1 MAASGNVHNPSG
13 QRQRVPRPLPIALAC
28 ALAGL
33 AAAAQE
39 VPTVAPGGGAVPEP
53 LPPEPIPVV
62 YVDQYLFDD
71 ASPGDPGYDG
81 VGPGP
86 EPFGRRYLEIETGYY
101 TASDDLLGDDL
112 EQGMG
117 FRFGRETLNWGT
129 VDLEASL
136 ADVESDYLSREAQ
149 GSFGALTLRHSSM
162 PVNHTGLLFSTLG
175 DQRAPASSLLQS
187 SYRLRL
193 PTSMLRGL
201 STELRANGNGLRFSS
216 GNTGENRGIRIPR
229 FEETGGRLTG
239 FGLDR
244 AIGERFT
251 FGAEM
256 TDLSDDDDIRDHR
269 SLLIGAGFAPASR
282 PQEHAARLMRDD
294 DGNLAFW
301 SDSRHRL
308 GTATNLRY
316 GLFRFAPDIVW
327 ADLPIQSD
335 QQGVYVQADAGNA
348 RFSLS
353 GGYDLLD
360 YGLDAAATSSF
371 EKHTVYFNG
380 SLQARRSVVLGLNSS
395 FADVAYSG
403 LFGDEQ
409 TITRLNLFTSIRR
422 DIGSLRLDVFFD
434 ELASAIAMNRRERE
448 GAAASLDWNM
458 RERVRLTTELRAER
472 NLDLR
477 GETRRTELST
487 LMRYDLFDAVS
498 FGLQA
503 SFYRTDG
510 DLYADTG
517 GVGLNADATWS
528 FLRRWTGT
536 ASLYRNESDIVRSDF
551 LPGPPDGNAGTD
563 FFWLSVRYRQT
574 AGQPFAQV
582 GRRDDGTSG
591 SGTLTGQV
599 FFDENRDGIR
609 QPSEE
614 AAVGVTVLLDGRYET
629 RTDPSGFYTFLPVP
643 TGEHEVIVLVQELP
657 LPWGLDDD
665 TPRQVRISYR
675 ATATVNFPLTVM
687 D

>member
-1 MAASGNVHNPSG
+1 MAASGNLRNLCG
-13 QRQRVPRPLPIALAC
+13 QRRTPAGPVPLALAC
-28 ALAGL
+28 ALAAL
-33 AAAAQE
+33 AATAQE
-39 VPTVAPGGGAVPEP
+39 APAVAPAGDVLPEP
-53 LPPEPIPVV
+53 VPPEPVPVV
-62 YVDQYLFDD
+62 YVDQYLYDD
-71 ASPGDPGYDG
+71 ASPADAGYDVLG
-81 VGPGP
+81 LGP

-101 TASDDLLGDDL
+101 TASDDLFGDDL
-112 EQGMG
+112 EQGIG
-117 FRFGRETLNWGT
+117 LRFGRETLNWGT
-129 VDLEASL
+129 IDLEASL

-162 PVNHTGLLFSTLG
+162 PVNHTGLLYSTLG

-216 GNTGENRGIRIPR
+216 GKTGENRGIRIPR
-229 FEETGGRLTG
+229 FEATGGRLTG
-239 FGLDR
+239 LGLDR
-244 AIGERFT
+244 TIGERFM
-251 FGAEM
+251 FGAEV

-269 SLLIGAGFAPASR
+269 SLLVGAGFAPTSR
-282 PQEHAARLMRDD
+282 PQEHSARLMRDD

-316 GLFRFAPDIVW
+316 GVFHFAPDIVW

-335 QQGVYVQADAGNA
+335 QQGLYVQADTGNA
-348 RFSLS
+348 RFNLS
-353 GGYDLLD
+353 SGYDFLD
-360 YGLDAAATSSF
+360 YGLESAAISSF

-380 SLQARRSVVLGLNSS
+380 SLQARRSLVLGLNSS
-395 FADVAYSG
+395 FADLTYSG
-403 LFGDEQ
+403 PIGDAQ

-422 DIGSLRLDVFFD
+422 DIGALRLDVFFD
-434 ELASAIAMNRRERE
+434 ELASTFDVNRRERE
-448 GAAASLDWNM
+448 GAAASVDWNM
-458 RERVRLTTELRAER
+458 RERVRLTTELRTER

-477 GETRRTELST
+477 GDTRRSELST
-487 LMRYDLFDAVS
+487 LMRYDLFDSVS

-503 SFYRTDG
+503 SIYRTDG
-510 DLYADTG
+510 DLYGDTDG
-517 GVGLNADATWS
+517 MGLNADASWS

-536 ASLYRNESDIVRSDF
+536 ASIYRNQSTIVRNDF
-551 LPGPPDGNAGTD
+551 LPGLPDGGAGTD
-563 FFWLSVRYRQT
+563 FFWLSVRYRET

-629 RTDPSGFYTFLPVP
+629 RTGPSGFYTFLPVP
-643 TGEHEVIVLVQELP
+643 SGDHEVIVLVEELP

-665 TPRQVRISYR
+665 TPRRVRVSYR